1 MIFFEIVREARFE
14 RVDSRMKLIE
24 VYSSQYIQRINPS
37 AKNSLPALL
46 ALWKFYFTLK
56 PPTITFPS
64 KPNTY
69 TPLHDPL

>member
-1 MIFFEIVREARFE
+1 MIFFEIVREAR
-14 RVDSRMKLIE
+14 VDSRIKLNIE
-24 VYSSQYIQRINPS
+24 VYSSRYIQRINPS

>member
-1 MIFFEIVREARFE
+1 MIFFEIVREAR
-14 RVDSRMKLIE
+14 VDSRIKLGIE
-24 VYSSQYIQRINPS
+24 VYSSQYIQRINLS
-37 AKNSLPALL
+37 AKNSLPVLFA
-46 ALWKFYFTLK
+46 WKFYFTLK